1 MKYILHFSFSEAKMR
16 IPNSEYSHS
25 IMRFSFPKEKY
36 VVINAFLECILPLEY
51 IPPSML
57 PNVHMHLA
65 FLFLGEY
72 VSFISLLEHAYH
84 PKILVYF
91 SVRTYF
97 FFYFTRF
104 YKNTC
109 I

>member
-1 MKYILHFSFSEAKMR
+1 MR

-91 SVRTYF
+91 SVRAFIYLF
-97 FFYFTRF
+97 FFIFIFFYFTQF

>member
-1 MKYILHFSFSEAKMR
+1 MKYSLHFSFSEAKMR

-36 VVINAFLECILPLEY
+36 VVINDFLECILPLEY

-57 PNVHMHLA
+57 PNVHMQLA

-72 VSFISLLEHAYH
+72 VSFLLLLEHAYH
-84 PKILVYF
+84 PKILVYL

-97 FFYFTRF
+97 FYFTQIF
-104 YKNTC
+104 KNTC